1 MAENSQ
7 QQGRSPSQI
16 AAAARG
22 GHDGGQHHGRSPSA
36 IAAAAHGVHGPE
48 AGRDHGIQG
57 GDVLGNGVQLGRS
70 PSQIA
75 AEALS
80 SVHGHAASDG
90 GHVLLDEPKLLGHRQ
105 PEWGERTDGKGWAE
119 VIKDQQSGSGGSQ
132 RAEDRTLAEDQRE
145 GRKEEERQQGKEQD
159 KSHAQKEKERQQE
172 RDRPDKGPSLMETL
186 REKMEQAREWV
197 HEHEHGMECY

>member
-7 QQGRSPSQI
+7 TQGRSPSQI

-22 GHDGGQHHGRSPSA
+22 GHDSGQHHGRSPSA

-48 AGRDHGIQG
+48 AGPDRGIQG
-57 GDVLGNGVQLGRS
+57 GDVQGNGVQLGRS

-90 GHVLLDEPKLLGHRQ
+90 GHVLSHDGGGP
-105 PEWGERTDGKGWAE
+105 DGKGWVDWIE
-119 VIKDQQSGSGGSQ
+119 QQREKQQQGNNG
-132 RAEDRTLAEDQRE
+132 EDQNQR
-145 GRKEEERQQGKEQD
+145 GRGRSLPDEQRQK
-159 KSHAQKEKERQQE
+159 QKEP
-172 RDRPDKGPSLMETL
+172 DRGPSLMD
-186 REKMEQAREWV
+186 RAREWV
-197 HEHEHGMECY
+197 HEHGFDHCP